1 MRTLITGIFLFIS
14 FTSSAQKIYG
24 TVFNAQGDL
33 LPYASITIKG
43 TTKGTSANDKAKF
56 SLNIAPGTYT
66 VICQHMGYAVSEKT
80 ITVIK
85 DEELSF
91 TLKEQKLTLE
101 TVVVKTGGE
110 DPAYA
115 IMRKAIK
122 KRTFYEKQVKGFT
135 CDIYGKDIIKLRTL
149 PKKIF
154 GQKIPDADRKQM
166 GLDSTGGGIIY
177 LSESVSKVSVQQ
189 PDHFKLEVIS
199 SRVSGSD
206 GFGFNFPAFISLYSN
221 NVKVFTEKF
230 NPRGFVSPLADG
242 AIGFYKFKLLGSF
255 YENGHEIN
263 SISVT
268 PRRKYEPL
276 FSGVINIS
284 EDEWSIHSFD
294 LLLTKTAQLEIMDSL
309 EITQLHVPVDKE
321 IRRVKNQLLHF
332 NFNQLGIDAGGNFLT
347 VYSDYSVNP
356 VFSKKYFDN
365 VIIKYDT
372 GVNKKTPAYWDSIR
386 AVPLEKEEEMDYKK
400 KDSLFRAQKD
410 SLTSRHS
417 LDSLNR
423 NQQKIGPLDLF
434 TKGIRHFHL
443 TKTNNYSYGIEP
455 LLFNSEYNP
464 AEGIAVNFRPYISNF
479 RRHSRT
485 GVSMQTDLR
494 YGFHNEHF
502 NPSATL
508 SFNSREE
515 DSSGRLKRYSLSF
528 SGGKRVSDFNKESPL
543 TPLSNTVG
551 TLLYGENYRKT
562 YENYFGSISY
572 SRRYESGLR
581 VAFTALYEDRLPLNN
596 TTAYTFNKKYSVN
609 ITPNYPYEKLSAQ
622 FPGHRALIAGV
633 SLSYRPGQRYI
644 QFPDFKMPVGSHY
657 PLFSFNYTKGINNV
671 FGSDVNFDKWRFS
684 VQDDKNLK
692 LAGTFKYKFSIG
704 GFLNAKSVFIQDYQH
719 FNGNRSVAASAYVN
733 SFQLAPYYLYSTTA
747 SLYST
752 ANIEHHLNGL
762 LTNKIP
768 LFRRLNWNLVA
779 GSNAFYVN
787 KNNHY
792 EEIFAGLENIFKIFR
807 VDAVIGYDARD
818 KNVTGI
824 RVGAG
829 GLLGSSIRKTTGG
842 GNNSVTVSL

>member
-1 MRTLITGIFLFIS
+1 MRSLITAIVLFIS

-24 TVFNAQGDL
+24 TVFNEQGDL

-43 TTKGTSANDKAKF
+43 TTKGTSANDKAKY

-66 VICQHMGYAVSEKT
+66 VACRRIGYAVSEKN
-80 ITVIK
+80 ITVTK

-91 TLKEQKLTLE
+91 VLKEQKLTLE

-122 KRTFYEKQVKGFT
+122 KRTFYEKQVQGFT

-154 GQKIPDADRKQM
+154 GQKIPEADRKQM
-166 GLDSTGGGIIY
+166 GLDAFGGGIIY

-242 AIGFYKFKLLGSF
+242 AIGFYKFRLLGSF

-276 FSGVINIS
+276 FSGVINIA

-294 LLLTKTAQLEIMDSL
+294 LLLTKTAQLEIMDTL

-332 NFNQLGIDAGGNFLT
+332 NFNQLGIDAVGNFLT
-347 VYSDYSVNP
+347 VYSDYNVNP
-356 VFSKKYFDN
+356 GFPKKYFDN

-400 KDSLFRAQKD
+400 KDSLFRTQKD

-423 NQQKIGPLDLF
+423 HQQKIGPLDLF

-464 AEGIAVNFRPYISNF
+464 AEGIAVNFRPYISNLK
-479 RRHSRT
+479 RHSRT
-485 GVSMQTDLR
+485 GVSLQTNLR

-515 DSSGRLKRYSLSF
+515 DSSGKLKRYSLAF

-543 TPLSNTVG
+543 TPLSNTIG
-551 TLLYGENYRKT
+551 TLFYGKNYLKT

-572 SRRYESGLR
+572 SRRYENGLR
-581 VAFTALYEDRLPLNN
+581 VAVTALFEDRLPLDN
-596 TTAYTFNKKYSVN
+596 TTGYTFFKKDSGN

-622 FPGHRALIAGV
+622 FPRHQALIAGV
-633 SLSYRPGQRYI
+633 SLSFRPGQRYI
-644 QFPDFKMPVGSHY
+644 QFPNFKMSVGSHF
-657 PLFSFNYTKGINNV
+657 PLFTLNYSKGIYNV

-704 GFLNAKSVFIQDYQH
+704 GFLNAKNVFIQDYQH
-719 FNGNRSVAASAYVN
+719 FNGNRSAAASAYVN

-752 ANIEHHLNGL
+752 ANIEHHFNGL

-787 KNNHY
+787 KHEHY
-792 EEIFAGLENIFKIFR
+792 AEVFAGLENIFKIFR

-824 RVGAG
+824 RIGAG
-829 GLLGSSIRKTTGG
+829 GLLGSSIKRNR
-842 GNNSVTVSL
+842 GNNSVSIGL